1 MGLYG
6 SLGSGFGKNFL
17 WYTGEGV
24 CSGLVATFSTGLITS
39 MTGLGSF
46 GGGGGGV
53 GVLGGGG
60 GGVAILGG
68 GEDSRGGEGVRDLEE
83 LF

>member
-1 MGLYG
+1 MV
-6 SLGSGFGKNFL
+6 
-17 WYTGEGV
+17 T
-24 CSGLVATFSTGLITS
+24 TFSIGLIAS
-39 MTGLGSF
+39 WTGLGSL
-46 GGGGGGV
+46 GGGGV

-68 GEDSRGGEGVRDLEE
+68 GEGSRGGDGVRDLEE